1 MNEELIKEIF
11 ITIAFKAMDSGKE
24 LRLEKG
30 KNTSKSE
37 VLRGT
42 FSESSTDYDSLSL
55 LVYEGGGHE
64 DLAEENEEE
73 TEEAEE
79 TEEGD

>member
-30 KNTSKSE
+30 KNTSKSG
-37 VLRGT
+37 VLGGA
-42 FSESSTDYDSLSL
+42 FSESSIDYDSLSL
-55 LVYEGGGHE
+55 LIYEGGGHE
-64 DLAEENEEE
+64 DLDEEDEEE
-73 TEEAEE
+73 TEKEE
-79 TEEGD
+79 

>member
-24 LRLEKG
+24 LRVEKG

-37 VLRGT
+37 VLGGAL
-42 FSESSTDYDSLSL
+42 SESSSDYDSLSL
-55 LVYEGGGHE
+55 MVYEGGGNE
-64 DLAEENEEE
+64 DFAEEDEEE
-73 TEEAEE
+73 S
-79 TEEGD
+79 EEGET

>member
-30 KNTSKSE
+30 KNTSKSG
-37 VLRGT
+37 VLGGA
-42 FSESSTDYDSLSL
+42 FSESAIDYDGLSL
-55 LVYEGGGHE
+55 LVYEGGGLE
-64 DLAEENEEE
+64 DL
-73 TEEAEE
+73 T
-79 TEEGD
+79 D

>member
-30 KNTSKSE
+30 KNTSKSG
-37 VLRGT
+37 VLGGA

-55 LVYEGGGHE
+55 LVYEGGRHE
-64 DLAEENEEE
+64 DFAEGGE
-73 TEEAEE
+73 EEAEE
-79 TEEGD
+79 GE